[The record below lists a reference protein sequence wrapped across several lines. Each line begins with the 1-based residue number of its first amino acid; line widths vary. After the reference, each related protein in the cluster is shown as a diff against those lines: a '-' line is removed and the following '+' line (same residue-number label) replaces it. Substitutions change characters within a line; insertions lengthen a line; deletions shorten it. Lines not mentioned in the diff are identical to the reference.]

1 LQSDGKEAKAV
12 DLDKPLSNDE
22 RKLIVRWAL
31 NTEQADAEYML
42 QMIRERFDRCM
53 SACSLLSIWQML

>member
-1 LQSDGKEAKAV
+1 MLCEQPFGTLLQSDGKEAKAI

-22 RKLIVRWAL
+22 RKIIVRRAL

-42 QMIRERFDRCM
+42 SMIRERFDRCC
-53 SACSLLSIWQML
+53 SA